1 MKIMNEHEIDSEM
14 FLQRIKDRCDGEDG
28 RPKNI
33 VDLAE
38 RVNLARNS
46 IYKWNTQKPTYDKV
60 FEVAQELQVTV
71 DYLIKGE

>member
-1 MKIMNEHEIDSEM
+1 MNEHEIDSEM